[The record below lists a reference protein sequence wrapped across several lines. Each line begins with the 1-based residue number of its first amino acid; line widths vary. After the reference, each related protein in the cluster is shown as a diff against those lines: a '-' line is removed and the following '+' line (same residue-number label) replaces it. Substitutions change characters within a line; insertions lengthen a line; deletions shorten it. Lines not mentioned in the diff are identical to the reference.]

1 MKIPK
6 AISQLQ
12 QFRQE
17 LYQLLPARRDALLD
31 LLDALCSSPQ
41 AQSVV
46 ELSLSPLFRREYGSL
61 SDAIAH
67 FFQASCLEQAEAER
81 REWEKDITRL
91 IGRYVPEP
99 QQRRYWLL
107 GTDVTPVPRP
117 FARTLADRGVVY
129 QPNPVVGN
137 KPITLGHAYSAL
149 VYLPEKGQPDEPPW
163 VIPLQVRRV
172 QSQDKNNVVGA
183 DQLELLLEDQ
193 SLPFHTGLCV
203 HVADSA
209 YSAAEF
215 LGRVGKH
222 RNLVSV
228 TRTAENRVFYHQASP
243 PSATSQGHPC
253 WYGDRFDLKDATAWG
268 PPDET
273 AETTLTTK
281 RGRTYRVCLQGWH
294 NLLKR
299 GQRHLPMHRYPFTL
313 IRAVVLDEHGQPV
326 FKRALWL
333 VVLGERRGQL
343 SLVESWQAYDQRY
356 DLEHYFR
363 FGKQRLLLTAYQ
375 TPDTEHEENWVV
387 LVGLATV
394 QLWLGRELAGLHLRP
409 WERYLPHRTSG
420 LASPGQVQRDWERI
434 IQQIGT
440 PAPPPKRRGKAPGRA
455 KGVKPGRRERLPVI
469 KKSSRSRQTTLQP
482 V

>member
-1 MKIPK
+1 MNKSET
-6 AISQLQ
+6 ISQLQ

-17 LYQLLPARRDALLD
+17 LYQLLPARRDTVLD

-41 AQSVV
+41 ARSVV

-67 FFQASCLEQAEAER
+67 FFQAKRPEQAEAER
-81 REWEKDITRL
+81 RAWEQELTRL
-91 IGRYVPEP
+91 IGRYIPEP

-117 FARTLADRGVVY
+117 FARTLSDRGVVY

-149 VYLPEKGQPDEPPW
+149 VYLPEQVQADEPPW
-163 VIPLQVRRV
+163 VIPLQLRRV
-172 QSQDKNNVVGA
+172 PSKDKSTRVGA
-183 DQLELLLEDQ
+183 DQLGRLLEDE
-193 SLPFHTGLCV
+193 SLPFQTGLCV

-209 YSAAEF
+209 YNATEF
-215 LGRVGKH
+215 LGRVGKY
-222 RNLVSV
+222 RQLVSV
-228 TRTAENRVFYHQASP
+228 TRAAENRVLYRQAT
-243 PSATSQGHPC
+243 PSSAPRQGHPC
-253 WYGDRFDLKDATAWG
+253 WYGERFDLKDANTWG
-268 PPDET
+268 PPDQT
-273 AETTLTTK
+273 AQTTFTTK

-299 GQRHLPMHRYPFTL
+299 GQRDLPMHCFPFTL

-333 VVLGERRGQL
+333 VVLGEHRGEL
-343 SLVESWQAYDQRY
+343 SLIESWQAYGQRY
-356 DLEHYFR
+356 DLEHFFR

-375 TPDTEHEENWVV
+375 TPITEHEENWVA
-387 LVGLATV
+387 LVGLASV
-394 QLWLGRELAGLHLRP
+394 QLWLGRDLAGTHLHP
-409 WERYLPHRTSG
+409 WERYLPQRTSG
-420 LASPGQVQRDWERI
+420 CASPSQVQRDWERI
-434 IQQIGT
+434 IRQIGT
-440 PAPPPKRRGKAPGRA
+440 PAQPPKRRGKAPGRA
-455 KGVKPGRRERLPVI
+455 KGVKPGRRQRLPVV
-469 KKSSRSRQTTLQP
+469 KKSPPSRQTALQP